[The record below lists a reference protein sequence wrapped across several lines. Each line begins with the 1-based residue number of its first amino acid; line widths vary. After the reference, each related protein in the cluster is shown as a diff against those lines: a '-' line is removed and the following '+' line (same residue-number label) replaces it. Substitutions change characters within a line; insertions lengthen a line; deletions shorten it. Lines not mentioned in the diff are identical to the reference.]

1 MDHLIFIDMV
11 CYEGF
16 TDERRA
22 DYNIAGR
29 HLVLHTPWLSSADY
43 VHFPLAIAL
52 AVTILFQSQCLWILD
67 T

>member
-16 TDERRA
+16 TDERRT

-29 HLVLHTPWLSSADY
+29 HLVLHTPWLSS

-52 AVTILFQSQCLWILD
+52 AVTMLFQSQCL
-67 T
+67 